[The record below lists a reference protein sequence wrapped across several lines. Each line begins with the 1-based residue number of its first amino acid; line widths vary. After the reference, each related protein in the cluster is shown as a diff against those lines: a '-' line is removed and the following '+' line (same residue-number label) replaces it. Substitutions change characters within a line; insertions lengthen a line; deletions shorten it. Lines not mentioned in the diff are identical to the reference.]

1 MDGWLQ
7 RATGSAACR
16 PLQRARSGA
25 GGRRVPTTTASEI
38 RRRWCV
44 KKDVLR
50 AVCGWASCEGAHSLS
65 STIKTTCIRARRVD
79 DALLWFVWGY
89 LGFFLSRCRAS
100 RAMSLNSI
108 RASLLSISTPTPTE
122 TPSKTVLIWK
132 TRLARSAHEC
142 TNSCSSSCCTSSS
155 TSPRRHGRR
164 RLRQRCS
171 KATGFYRR
179 LPR

>member
-1 MDGWLQ
+1 MTLEATMTYEATGHRPTASGETQSQ
-7 RATGSAACR
+7 RKAVSWMGGSRGRRPTGSAACR

-108 RASLLSISTPTPTE
+108 RALS
-122 TPSKTVLIWK
+122 V
-132 TRLARSAHEC
+132 RA
-142 TNSCSSSCCTSSS
+142 
-155 TSPRRHGRR
+155 PRQK
-164 RLRQRCS
+164 LS
-171 KATGFYRR
+171 
-179 LPR
+179 